1 MVMNRNQMLFAQLL
15 VSGNLVFSHVMAEP
29 LEGVQQIDPESLR
42 PLLNSQRIERIFG
55 NYQIEVLK
63 NGEQLRVSDL
73 HTLADGVRTT
83 RTLALVTYD
92 EKIDQ
97 ELTDEHRMIVRGR
110 SIGEVFLEHAWV
122 VEKENRYFGEIE
134 VNQDYAATYSKMGDI
149 PATNLAVHIYEL
161 FVRKGDL
168 RVHYA
173 NIAEVHHPDYLDA
186 AELHAIY
193 AEFFEENLELD
204 ADISNTLE
212 LLKTEMTNI

>member
-1 MVMNRNQMLFAQLL
+1 MLFAQLL

-29 LEGVQQIDPESLR
+29 VDGSQDIAPESLR
-42 PLLNSQRIERIFG
+42 PLLNSQRIEKIFG

-63 NGEQLRVSDL
+63 NGDQLRVSDL
-73 HTLADGVRTT
+73 HSLADGVRTT

-97 ELTDEHRMIVRGR
+97 ELTDEHRMIVRGQ
-110 SIGEVFLEHAWV
+110 SIGEVFLAHAWV

-134 VNQDYAATYSKMGDI
+134 ASQDYAPSYAKMGDI

-173 NIAEVHHPDYLDA
+173 DIAEVHHPDFLD
-186 AELHAIY
+186 LVDLQAIY

-204 ADISNTLE
+204 ENISNTLD
-212 LLKTEMTNI
+212 LLKAEMKNI